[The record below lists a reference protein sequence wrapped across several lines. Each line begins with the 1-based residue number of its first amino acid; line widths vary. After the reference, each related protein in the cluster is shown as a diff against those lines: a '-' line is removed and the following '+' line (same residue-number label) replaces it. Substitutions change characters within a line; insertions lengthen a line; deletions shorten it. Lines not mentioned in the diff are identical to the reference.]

1 MKSPENRSNSE
12 KELKRISKKSKF
24 LRDTLEASEIYQ
36 LPAQVTVDIMNS
48 VDKRK
53 RKISLEFNKEVKKVF
68 KNKESKSNQ
77 IKKEK
82 PELNKIISPPV
93 VE

>member
-36 LPAQVTVDIMNS
+36 LPAQVTVDIINS

-68 KNKESKSNQ
+68 KNKESKINQ

>member
-36 LPAQVTVDIMNS
+36 LPAQVTVDKMNS
-48 VDKRK
+48 LDKRK
-53 RKISLEFNKEVKKVF
+53 RKIS
-68 KNKESKSNQ
+68 
-77 IKKEK
+77 
-82 PELNKIISPPV
+82 
-93 VE
+93 

>member
-36 LPAQVTVDIMNS
+36 LPAQVTVDIINS

-82 PELNKIISPPV
+82 PELKNIISPPV